1 MQIVTYKDLKDS
13 TYAGMDDEQ
22 IVEKIKK
29 GDPLALEYLINKY
42 KNFVRC
48 KANRYYLMGGDKE
61 DIIQEGMIGLYKAIK
76 DYDEKR
82 LSSFICFADTCIT
95 RQIITAIKKAT
106 RLKHMPLNCY
116 ISLNKPIYEGQSNRT
131 LMDTVGG
138 LENADPEYLMIS
150 RECLQMMELRLKSV
164 LSELEKNALM
174 SYAEGMTYQ
183 EIANE
188 LDRQVKSIDNALQR
202 VKRKME
208 VFLIEIENINS

>member
-1 MQIVTYKDLKDS
+1 MTDKDLQDAP
-13 TYAGMDDEQ
+13 YCGMEDEQ

-42 KNFVRC
+42 KNFVR
-48 KANRYYLMGGDKE
+48 ARASSYYLMGGDKE
-61 DIIQEGMIGLYKAIK
+61 DIMQEGMIGLYKAIK

-82 LSSFICFADTCIT
+82 PSSFICFADTCIR

-106 RLKHMPLNCY
+106 RLKHMPLNSY

-131 LMDTVGG
+131 LMDTIAA
-138 LENADPEYLMIS
+138 LENVDPEYLMIS
-150 RECLQMMELRLKSV
+150 RECLQIMELRLKSV

-183 EIANE
+183 EIAND
-188 LDRQVKSIDNALQR
+188 LNRQVKSIDNALQR

-208 VFLIEIENINS
+208 AFLMEIENINS